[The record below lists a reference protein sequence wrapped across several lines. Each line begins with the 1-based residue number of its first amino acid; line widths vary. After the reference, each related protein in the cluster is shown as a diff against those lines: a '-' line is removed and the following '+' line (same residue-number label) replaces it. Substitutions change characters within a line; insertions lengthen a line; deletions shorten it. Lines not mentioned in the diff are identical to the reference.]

1 MVKKN
6 KDGILNP
13 ILGGEDFEFDTN
25 LRPKALDEYIGQKRL
40 KENLKIFIEAAK
52 QRKEP
57 LEHLLFYGPPGLG
70 KTTMANIIAC
80 EMGVPIRTS
89 SGPLI
94 ERAGDLAAI
103 LTNLDERSVLFIDE
117 IHRLPR
123 IVEEVLYPAME
134 DCRLDIVI
142 GKGPSARTITI
153 NLPKFTLVGATTRA
167 GLLTGP
173 LRDRFGI
180 TFRMD
185 YYPPDELALII
196 KRSAK
201 ILHIQIDEGGVG
213 ESAGR
218 SRGTPRVANRLLK
231 RVRDY
236 AQVKNVKVIS
246 KDVVDYS
253 LSMLEIDY
261 KGLDVLDRK
270 VMQVVIDQYGGGPVG
285 IESIAVAVG
294 EESDTVEDVCEPFL
308 IQLGFMIRTP
318 QGRKAT
324 MAAYKHFGKEYRGQ
338 ADQAKLL

>member
-1 MVKKN
+1 MMKKN
-6 KDGILNP
+6 KDGILSP
-13 ILGGEDFEFDTN
+13 IPGGEDYEFDTN

-52 QRKEP
+52 QRKDP

-103 LTNLDERSVLFIDE
+103 LTNLEERSVLFIDE

-185 YYPPDELALII
+185 YYPPEDLALII

-201 ILHIQIDEGGVG
+201 ILHIQIARAGAAALGSGDGCAFCGSRLWPLVG
-213 ESAGR
+213 PGH
-218 SRGTPRVANRLLK
+218 RGA
-231 RVRDY
+231 
-236 AQVKNVKVIS
+236 
-246 KDVVDYS
+246 
-253 LSMLEIDY
+253 
-261 KGLDVLDRK
+261 
-270 VMQVVIDQYGGGPVG
+270 
-285 IESIAVAVG
+285 
-294 EESDTVEDVCEPFL
+294 
-308 IQLGFMIRTP
+308 
-318 QGRKAT
+318 
-324 MAAYKHFGKEYRGQ
+324 
-338 ADQAKLL
+338 

>member
-1 MVKKN
+1 MVKRN
-6 KDGILNP
+6 NDDILSP
-13 ILGGEDFEFDTN
+13 SLGGEDFEFDTN
-25 LRPKALDEYIGQKRL
+25 LRPKALSEYIGQERL
-40 KENLKIFIEAAK
+40 KDNLKIFIEAAK

-103 LTNLDERSVLFIDE
+103 LTNLEERSVLFIDE

-153 NLPKFTLVGATTRA
+153 DLPKFTLVGATTRA

-185 YYPPDELALII
+185 YYPPEDLALII

-201 ILHIQIDEGGVG
+201 ILHIHIDEGGVS
-213 ESAGR
+213 EIAGR

-236 AQVKNVKVIS
+236 AQVKNVKVVS
-246 KDVVDYS
+246 KEVVDYS

-270 VMQVVIDQYGGGPVG
+270 VMQVVIEQYGGGPVG

-294 EESDTVEDVCEPFL
+294 EEADTVEDVCEPFL

-324 MAAYKHFGKEYRGQ
+324 ESAYKHFGKQFRNRP
-338 ADQAKLL
+338 DQGKLL